1 MITGDFK
8 KINIRNHTCYYI
20 DDIIYINDL
29 GLDNILSDE
38 ILWKNILSYHIPYAV
53 PKIYRLFV
61 KNVDRI
67 S

>member
-1 MITGDFK
+1 MITGEFK
-8 KINIRNHTCYYI
+8 KINIRNHTCSYI

-38 ILWKNILSYHIPYAV
+38 TLWKNILSYDIPYAV